1 MRFSARGS
9 RLLAAGVVTLTFA
22 AFLHVPALSQSPF
35 AARQFVTVNGF
46 PAEPREVLV
55 QFVDMP
61 AAVAAQR
68 SR

>member
-35 AARQFVTVNGF
+35 AARQCGRCAT
-46 PAEPREVLV
+46 ERSLV
-55 QFVDMP
+55 
-61 AAVAAQR
+61 R
-68 SR
+68 SSTRIERTL